1 MTQRSPAYEAVMG
14 RLVDGGYAVL
24 DGGIG
29 TEVARRGGTL
39 GAWAALANVEM
50 PDTVRAIHAD
60 FITAGADIISANT
73 FACSELHL
81 AAHGIHGR
89 EEELNRTAVAL
100 ALEARERAGAER
112 PLLLAGCMTTTSYR
126 GPEGRVAP
134 AEEDWALASQARTL
148 ADAGVDFLMVEM
160 LSHVGRANVELAA
173 AATAGLPVWA
183 GFSCISD
190 GEGNLT
196 LMNQPDESLGES
208 LRRID
213 LSGVDVA
220 FIMHTRLPEVEPSL
234 AVLHRVWDGPL
245 GAYPHGGT
253 YTRPSWEF
261 DDDFT
266 PDVLAAGAEQWLADG
281 CCIVGGCCGATP
293 AHIAALRGVVDAAAA
308 GDKF

>member
-1 MTQRSPAYEAVMG
+1 MTQRSTAYETVMG
-14 RLVDGGYAVL
+14 RLADGGYAVL

-39 GAWAALANVEM
+39 GAWANLANAEM
-50 PDTVRAIHAD
+50 PDTLRAIHAD
-60 FITAGADIISANT
+60 FIAAGADVISTNT
-73 FACSELHL
+73 FGCTEVSL

-89 EEELNRTAVAL
+89 EEELNRAAVSL

-112 PLLLAGCMTTTSYR
+112 QLLVAGCMTTTSYR
-126 GPEGRVAP
+126 GPEGKVAP

-160 LSHVGRANVELAA
+160 LSNVGRANVELAA

-183 GFSCISD
+183 GFSCVAD
-190 GEGNLT
+190 EEGSLT
-196 LMNQPDESLGES
+196 LLNQPDELLEES

-234 AVLHRVWDGPL
+234 AVLRSVWDGLL
-245 GAYPHGGT
+245 GTYPHGGS
-253 YTRPSWEF
+253 YARPNWEF
-261 DDDFT
+261 DDGFT
-266 PDVLAAGAEQWLADG
+266 PDVLAAGAERWLADD
-281 CCIVGGCCGATP
+281 CRIVGGCCGATP
-293 AHIAALRGVVDAAAA
+293 VHIAALRGVVDAAA
-308 GDKF
+308 GTG

>member
-1 MTQRSPAYEAVMG
+1 MTRRSAAYEEVM
-14 RLVDGGYAVL
+14 RRVADGGYLLL

-29 TEVARRGGTL
+29 TEVQRRGGSL
-39 GAWAALANVEM
+39 GAWAALANAEM

-60 FITAGADIISANT
+60 FIESGADVISTNT
-73 FACSELHL
+73 FSCSELTL
-81 AAHGIHGR
+81 AAYGIHGR
-89 EEELNRTAVAL
+89 EEELNRAAVAL
-100 ALEARERAGAER
+100 AMEARERARAER
-112 PLLLAGCMTTTSYR
+112 PLLVAGCMTTTSYR

-160 LSHVGRANVELAA
+160 LSHVERARVELAA

-183 GFSCISD
+183 GFSCVAD

-196 LMNQPDESLGES
+196 LMNQPDESLEES

-234 AVLHRVWDGPL
+234 AVLRNVWNGPL
-245 GAYPHGGT
+245 GAYPHGGG
-253 YTRPSWEF
+253 YTRPHWNF

-266 PDVLAAGAEQWLADG
+266 PDVLAAGAERWLADG
-281 CCIVGGCCGATP
+281 CRIVGGCCGATP
-293 AHIAALRGVVDAAAA
+293 AHIAALREVVDAAA
-308 GDKF
+308 GTG